1 MDYQSEVVAVSE
13 NSSLDGADIDEF
25 GIPGYLGKPAGEIRR
40 TIEPDGFKDA
50 FWVSH
55 PSRASDLHVLFTT
68 SIEVEEGTY
77 TFDIQSSGNFQLLI
91 DGEIKV
97 RGPVRF
103 SSHLPEFYSQDFMLR
118 KGTHSVQIFAH
129 GEFLKTRTM
138 APLPNFVWLRILNNE
153 NSLPLKWKA
162 QEILEFAA
170 TGLRISALLG
180 WVEWLEKPRTDE
192 IELKEIAPVEGLLK
206 LTGPLTKSN
215 LQIPTLPVI
224 IPNEMAR
231 GTFRETFTGYKYDDL
246 ASQYLLADLN
256 PDPEDDVD
264 GMWVRYDVGKIRIG
278 YFSFDIESETAGE
291 LKIAYA
297 ERMTPH
303 GEVSPV
309 VPLSAGATR
318 MIQHFNFAAGVTKIE
333 PFQSMGAKF
342 IEIRV
347 SAPGAI
353 QVHNPQFIE
362 RDFLGEPQGFLST
375 SDPILNKV
383 WQVGI
388 ETLRSSAEDAL
399 VDSIRERAEWVGDV
413 VTSALNI
420 LTAGW
425 GDYTLV
431 KRALLHAAASARD
444 DGIVA
449 GSGPGEL
456 IYLGTYA
463 AMWTTACLQIAIE
476 EGDTA
481 ILYEFE
487 ESARAN
493 IEGLSHLIRNDGS
506 HDLPWSFVDWG
517 YRPPAN
523 HADLAVLSH
532 YIRALSSWIQW
543 LELIGK
549 NEEKSKWQE
558 KYDHFATLITHQLE
572 TFPAK
577 YHAYTL
583 AARNGLVKNEAA
595 APIIRDFISSG
606 FPYNRSAKRLRDP
619 LNVVEG
625 MITPY
630 FTNYSMPVLIDAGDG
645 EKAAD
650 FWRTNWGWMLEKGA
664 TTWWEVFD
672 DRWSHCHY
680 WSGAP
685 TWQLSRY
692 GLGLHPQLDKSGSS
706 VALRV
711 NDFALTQMKGRIH
724 LPIALWVDVEW
735 KHISDDEI
743 TYTISNTR
751 EFVLHV
757 KNEKAVLAPGEHRFS
772 LKRKAGTDLFI

>member
-1 MDYQSEVVAVSE
+1 MSE
-13 NSSLDGADIDEF
+13 NSSLDGADIDAF
-25 GIPGYLGKPAGEIRR
+25 GFPGYLGKPAGEIRKIFE
-40 TIEPDGFKDA
+40 TEGFKNA
-50 FWVSH
+50 FWISK
-55 PSRASDLHVLFTT
+55 PSRESDLHVLFETT
-68 SIEVEEGTY
+68 VESFGESL
-77 TFDIQSSGNFQLLI
+77 TFAIQSSGNFQLLI
-91 DGEIKV
+91 NGEIKV

-103 SSHLPEFYSQDFMLR
+103 SSHFPEYYSQDFFLAEG
-118 KGTHSVQIFAH
+118 KHTVAIFAH

-138 APLPNFVWLRILNNE
+138 APLPNFVWTRISRSKTAL
-153 NSLPLKWKA
+153 
-162 QEILEFAA
+162 EITWRAREVLEYAA

-180 WVEWLEKPRTDE
+180 WVEWLETPLGKHNDWRE
-192 IELKEIAPVEGLLK
+192 VAPVEGLLE
-206 LTGPLTKSN
+206 LTGPLTQSE
-215 LQIPTLPVI
+215 LVIPSLPKVI
-224 IPNEMAR
+224 PVQMAR

-256 PDPEDDVD
+256 PDPSDDAD
-264 GMWVRYDVGKIRIG
+264 GIWVRYDLEKIRIG
-278 YFSFDIESETAGE
+278 YFSITIESESGGE
-291 LKIAYA
+291 VKIAYA
-297 ERMTPH
+297 ERLTPH

-318 MIQHFNFAAGVTKIE
+318 MIQHFAIAPGVTKLE

-342 IEIRV
+342 IEVRV
-347 SAPGAI
+347 SAVGNIKVSKPE
-353 QVHNPQFIE
+353 FIE
-362 RDFLGEPQGFLST
+362 RDFLGEPHGYLQT
-375 SDPILNKV
+375 SDPVLNKI

-431 KRALLHAAASARD
+431 KLAILHAAASARD

-476 EGDTA
+476 EGNID
-481 ILYEFE
+481 ILFIFE

-493 IEGLSHLIRNDGS
+493 IQGLTNLIHDNGS

-517 YRPPAN
+517 YRPPLD
-523 HADLAVLSH
+523 HPDLAVLSH
-532 YIRALSSWIQW
+532 YVKALASWIQW

-549 NEEKSKWQE
+549 ESEVNSWKE
-558 KYDHFATLITHQLE
+558 KYDHFTKLISQNIDS
-572 TFPAK
+572 FPGK
-577 YHAYTL
+577 YHAFSL
-583 AARNGLVKNEAA
+583 AARDGIVKNEIAA
-595 APIIRDFISSG
+595 VVIKDFISTG
-606 FPYNRSAKRLRDP
+606 FPYDRSAKRLRDP

-630 FTNYSMPVLIDAGDG
+630 FTNYSMPVLINAGG
-645 EKAAD
+645 GVAAAD

-685 TWQLSRY
+685 TWQLSRH
-692 GLGLHPQLDKSGSS
+692 GLGLHPQLDKTGSS
-706 VALRV
+706 VILCV
-711 NDFALTQMKGRIH
+711 SDFGLTSMKGRIH
-724 LPIALWVDVEW
+724 IPIAQWVDIEW
-735 KHISDDEI
+735 KHVSEDEI
-743 TYTISNTR
+743 AYTLTNKI
-751 EFVLHV
+751 EFVLFV
-757 KNEKAVLAPGEHRFS
+757 KNEKVIITPGEHYFS
-772 LKRKAGTDLFI
+772 LIRKTGTDTFI

>member
-1 MDYQSEVVAVSE
+1 MSE
-13 NSSLDGADIDEF
+13 NSSLDDADIDAF
-25 GIPGYLGKPAGEIRR
+25 GVPGYLGKPAGEIRR
-40 TIEPDGFKDA
+40 KSEPEGFKDA
-50 FWVSH
+50 FWVSN
-55 PSRASDLHVLFTT
+55 PTRQSDLHVLFVSTVDT
-68 SIEVEEGTY
+68 GAGLY
-77 TFDIQSSGNFQLLI
+77 TFDIASSGNFQLII
-91 DGEIKV
+91 DGEVKV

-103 SSHLPEFYSQDFMLR
+103 SSHFPEFYSENFSLS
-118 KGTHSVQIFAH
+118 KGVHTISIFAH

-138 APLPNFVWLRILNNE
+138 APLPNFVWMRLSK
-153 NSLPLKWKA
+153 NSVPISLHWRA
-162 QEILEFAA
+162 QEILEYAA

-180 WVEWLEKPRTDE
+180 WVEWLEEPRRDQVTW
-192 IELKEIAPVEGLLK
+192 KEVGPVDALLE
-206 LTGPLTKSN
+206 LTGPLTQSE
-215 LQIPTLPVI
+215 LRIPQLPIV

-256 PDPEDDVD
+256 PDPHDDAD
-264 GMWVRYDVGKIRIG
+264 GIWVRYDLGKIRIG
-278 YFSFDIESETAGE
+278 YFSVVIESEFGAE
-291 LKIAYA
+291 VKIAYA

-303 GEVSPV
+303 GEISPV

-318 MIQHFNFAAGVTKIE
+318 MIQHFAAAAGKTKIE

-347 SAPGAI
+347 TTKGKVKVSN
-353 QVHNPQFIE
+353 QEFLE
-362 RDFLGEPQGFLST
+362 RDFLGEPLGFLTT
-375 SDPILNKV
+375 SDPVLNKI
-383 WQVGI
+383 WQVGV

-431 KRALLHAAASARD
+431 KRAILHAAASARE

-493 IEGLSHLIRNDGS
+493 IEGLSKLINKDGS

-517 YRPPAN
+517 YRPPEN
-523 HADLAVLSH
+523 HADLAMLSH
-532 YIRALSSWIQW
+532 FIKALSSWMQW

-549 NEEKSKWQE
+549 SDERKAWQG
-558 KYDHFATLITHQLE
+558 KYDEMCAFVSENLQA
-572 TFPAK
+572 FPAK

-583 AARNGLVKNEAA
+583 AARNAITSNEIA
-595 APIIRDFISSG
+595 APIIKDFISAG
-606 FPYNRSAKRLRDP
+606 FPYNQSAKRLRDP

-625 MITPY
+625 AITPY
-630 FTNYSMPVLIDAGDG
+630 FTNYSMPVLIDSGDG
-645 EKAAD
+645 ISAAD
-650 FWRTNWGWMLEKGA
+650 IWRTNWGWMLEKGA

-692 GLGLHPQLDKSGSS
+692 GLGLHPQLNSEGSS
-706 VALRV
+706 VVLRV
-711 NDFALTQMKGRIH
+711 NSFGLTRMKGRIH
-724 LPIALWVDVEW
+724 IPIAKWVDVEW
-735 KHISDDEI
+735 KHVSDEEISYSI
-743 TYTISNTR
+743 TNTK
-751 EFVLHV
+751 EFVLYVH
-757 KNEKAVLAPGEHRFS
+757 NEKVMLTPGEHHFS
-772 LKRKAGTDLFI
+772 LKRKNGTDIFI